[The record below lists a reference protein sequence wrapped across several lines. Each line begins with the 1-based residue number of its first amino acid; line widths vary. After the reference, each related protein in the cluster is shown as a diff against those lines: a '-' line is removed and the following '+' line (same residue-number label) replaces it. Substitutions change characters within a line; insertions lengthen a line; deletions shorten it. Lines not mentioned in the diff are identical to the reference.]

1 LRYLNFYKNEGAFPR
16 NVNTIKQIHF
26 ALVTFHPS
34 TTPLIYHP
42 FHNLPIYSNTPIF
55 ESILSELVDMFL
67 VNKITKK
74 KKIIDDDNGIEDE
87 ERRKS
92 KERTKGREKMRH

>member
-1 LRYLNFYKNEGAFPR
+1 LRCLNFYKNEGTFPR

-26 ALVTFHPS
+26 ALVTFYPS

-42 FHNLPIYSNTPIF
+42 FHNLPIYSNTSIL
-55 ESILSELVDMFL
+55 ESILSELVDLSL
-67 VNKITKK
+67 VNKSTKK

-87 ERRKS
+87 ERRKP
-92 KERTKGREKMRH
+92 KERTEDGEKMRH